1 MPFLKCF
8 QVEELILKVILN
20 PNTIILAV
28 SPANGDIAN
37 SDALKLAKKVDPDG
51 HRTIGVITKLD
62 LMDLGTD
69 ASDIF
74 QGRICPLKL
83 GYFGVVNRSQNDI
96 EMRKSLTDALN
107 SEAKW
112 FKEDQKAIPYRYLYS
127 EFE

>member
-1 MPFLKCF
+1 M
-8 QVEELILKVILN
+8 
-20 PNTIILAV
+20 AV
-28 SPANGDIAN
+28 TPANADIAN

-96 EMRKSLTDALN
+96 DERKSLRDALN
-107 SEAKW
+107 SEDNW
-112 FKEDQKAIPYRYLYS
+112 FKKDPKATPYRYLLFIYS
-127 EFE
+127 QK